1 MSDAKISHTNY
12 TQSMNNTVVLNSF
25 EQTLIKKIRDLPP
38 GKVEEVADF
47 VDFLLG
53 RSEQH
58 QTMVR
63 EAAKLSENTFMKVW
77 DNPDDAEYDQL

>member
-1 MSDAKISHTNY
+1 
-12 TQSMNNTVVLNSF
+12 MNNTVILNSF
-25 EQTLIKKIRDLPP
+25 EHTLIEKIRDLPP
-38 GKVEEVADF
+38 GKLEEVADF

-53 RSEQH
+53 RSKQH

-63 EAAKLSENTFMKVW
+63 EAAKLSEKAFAKVW

>member
-1 MSDAKISHTNY
+1 
-12 TQSMNNTVVLNSF
+12 MNNTVILNYF
-25 EQTLIKKIRDLPP
+25 EQKLIEKIRDLPP

-47 VDFLLG
+47 VDFLLR

-63 EAAKLSENTFMKVW
+63 ESVTLSEKTFAKVW

>member
-1 MSDAKISHTNY
+1 
-12 TQSMNNTVVLNSF
+12 MNNTVILTYF
-25 EQTLIKKIRDLPP
+25 EQTIIEKIRELPP
-38 GKVEEVADF
+38 NKLEEVADF

-63 EAAKLSENTFMKVW
+63 EAAKLSEKTFARVW

>member
-1 MSDAKISHTNY
+1 
-12 TQSMNNTVVLNSF
+12 MNNTVILNYF
-25 EQTLIKKIRDLPP
+25 EQRLIEKIRDLPP

-58 QTMVR
+58 QTMVQD
-63 EAAKLSENTFMKVW
+63 AATLSVKTFAKVW

>member
-1 MSDAKISHTNY
+1 
-12 TQSMNNTVVLNSF
+12 MNNTVILNYF
-25 EQTLIKKIRDLPP
+25 EQRLIEKIRDLPP

-53 RSEQH
+53 LNEHH

-63 EAAKLSENTFMKVW
+63 DAATLSEKTFAKVW

>member
-12 TQSMNNTVVLNSF
+12 TQSMNNTVILNSF

-63 EAAKLSENTFMKVW
+63 EAAKLSENT
-77 DNPDDAEYDQL
+77 LSLS

>member
-1 MSDAKISHTNY
+1 
-12 TQSMNNTVVLNSF
+12 MNNTVILNYF
-25 EQTLIKKIRDLPP
+25 EQTLIEKIRDLPP

-47 VDFLLG
+47 VDFLLR
-53 RSEQH
+53 RSEHH

-63 EAAKLSENTFMKVW
+63 ESATLSEKIFAKVW